1 MRVCKVL
8 GFGVVWLLS
17 AGAVAS
23 GASGAHVADDA
34 ARGETLPAEIKIA
47 SLEVHPSRIELKG
60 PYEYAQI
67 LLSGRTEAG
76 EQVDLTRLVE
86 ARAPAGLVEVSPR
99 GIVRPQKD
107 GTGEIRLDFQGRS
120 VSIPVTVAGFEE
132 PFHPSFIRDVEPLI
146 SRVGC
151 NAGTCHGSAQGK
163 NGFKLSLRGN
173 DPVLDHIALTD
184 DLAGRRFNRAAPDQS
199 LFLMKISGTVPHE
212 GGVVARTG
220 EPYYEILRAWVA
232 QGVKLDADS
241 TRAAKIEILPRNFVI
256 PLPGMKQQMAVLATY
271 TDGKVRDVTQE
282 AFIETSS
289 TEITGV
295 ERGGVVTALRRG
307 EAAILARYEGNYAAT
322 QLFVMGDRAGFAWSD
337 VPGYNHVDT
346 LVYKK
351 LKTVK
356 TLPSDVATDA
366 EFLRRASLDLAGL
379 QPSPKEVRAFLLD
392 GRDPRKKR
400 EEMVDRLIGSTEFIE
415 HWTNKWADLLQVNP
429 KFLGEPGT
437 EATTRWIR
445 QAVASN
451 MPYDKFVREILNSS
465 GSTLQ
470 NPAAA
475 YFKVLR
481 IPDQAMEN
489 TTQLF
494 LGVRFNC
501 NKCHDHPFERWTQHN
516 HWEMAAFFAQV
527 GRKNAPNS
535 PIMPVNAENQLD
547 GQPPAF
553 DEIISDLEAGE
564 VKAPYSGKT
573 VAPAFP
579 YRLVTA
585 GPAKG
590 SRRQQLTDW
599 ITSTENP
606 YFARSYVNRI
616 WSYFLGA
623 GLIDPVDDIR
633 AGNPPSNPE
642 LLDRLTRDFIE
653 SGLDVRKLMRTI
665 AVSRVYQHSY
675 VTNRWNEDDTSNFS
689 HALARRLAA
698 ETLFDA
704 IHQATGSVPRLPGK
718 RLGTRAAELHS
729 PATDVADGFLAL
741 FGRPPRESACECERA
756 SGMSLG
762 HALNLVNGPTVAG
775 AIRDPQNAI
784 ADLVSVE
791 HDPGRIVEE
800 LFLSVLCRLPTDEER
815 KKFERSAQ
823 VNDPANA
830 DSLNQEEA
838 KLLAE
843 RLASWEKAQHIV
855 EWKPLDFEIRR
866 SAGGA
871 TLTALGDGSI
881 VASGTNPDKDTYT
894 LVVYTDLKGITG
906 FRLEALSDDS
916 LPKKGPGRAGS
927 GNFVLSE
934 LRVAQASVKDPAATK
949 SFALQN
955 ASATFAQDGYPA
967 ANAIDGKPDTGWGI
981 APQMGRTHNA
991 YFELKED
998 AGAEGGTI
1006 LTFTLDQNLG
1016 GQHTLGRL
1024 RIMATT
1030 SKRPARGTE
1039 LPQPIID
1046 VLLTEAAKRTPEQK
1060 AELYR
1065 HFIAQDPEMAQKLRL
1080 STAQDLAWALINS
1093 PAFLFNR

>member
-1 MRVCKVL
+1 MKVCDV
-8 GFGVVWLLS
+8 FGASVASFLFVGAA
-17 AGAVAS
+17 AGARA
-23 GASGAHVADDA
+23 GEDT
-34 ARGETLPAEIKIA
+34 ARETLPAGIQIA
-47 SLEVHPSRIELKG
+47 ALEVHPPRIELRG
-60 PYEYAQI
+60 RIDYSQI

-76 EQVDLTRLVE
+76 EQVDLTRLAEVRP
-86 ARAPAGLVEVSPR
+86 AAGLVEVSPR
-99 GIVRPQKD
+99 GIVRPLKD
-107 GTGEIRLDFQGRS
+107 GSGEIRLEFLGRS
-120 VSIPVTVAGFEE
+120 VSIPVAVAGYEA
-132 PFHPSFIRDVEPLI
+132 PFHPSFIRDVEPVI

-220 EPYYEILRAWVA
+220 EPYYEILRTWVA
-232 QGVKLDADS
+232 QGVKLDGDV
-241 TRAAKIEILPRNFVI
+241 TRAAKIEVLPRNFVI

-271 TDGKVRDVTQE
+271 ADGTVRDVTQE

-289 TEITGV
+289 SEITGV

-322 QLFVMGDRAGFAWSD
+322 QLFVMGDRAGFAWTD
-337 VPGYNHVDT
+337 APVYNHVDA

-351 LKTVK
+351 LKTLK

-379 QPSPKEVRAFLLD
+379 QPSPKQVRAFLLD
-392 GRDPRKKR
+392 GRDSRKKR

-451 MPYDKFVREILNSS
+451 MPYDKFVQSVLNSS

-481 IPDQAMEN
+481 QPDLVMEN

-516 HWEMAAFFAQV
+516 HWEMAAYFAQV
-527 GRKNAPNS
+527 GRTNAPNS

-553 DEIISDLEAGE
+553 DEIISDLDKGE
-564 VKAPYSGKT
+564 VTAPYSGKT

-579 YRLVTA
+579 FRLVT
-585 GPAKG
+585 GSPPKG
-590 SRRQQLTDW
+590 SRREALTAW
-599 ITSTENP
+599 ITSRDNP

-616 WSYFLGA
+616 WSYFLGI

-642 LLDRLTRDFIE
+642 LLDRLTHDFIE
-653 SGLDVRKLMRTI
+653 SGFDVRKLMRTI
-665 AVSRVYQHSY
+665 VTSRVYQHSY
-675 VTNRWNEDDTSNFS
+675 VANRWNEDDTSNFS
-689 HALARRLAA
+689 RALARRLPA
-698 ETLFDA
+698 ETLFDV
-704 IHQATGSVPRLPGK
+704 IHQTTGSVPRLPGK
-718 RLGTRAAELHS
+718 RFGTRAAELHR
-729 PATDVADGFLAL
+729 PAMDVGDGFLAL

-800 LFLSVLCRLPTDEER
+800 LFVSILCRMPTDEER
-815 KKFERSAQ
+815 KKFERTVQ
-823 VNDPANA
+823 VSDPANA

-838 KLLAE
+838 KLLAD
-843 RLASWEKAQHIV
+843 RFASWEKSQNIV

-871 TLTALGDGSI
+871 TLSALGDGSI
-881 VASGTNPDKDTYT
+881 LASGVSPDKDSYT
-894 LVVYTDLKGITG
+894 LAAYTDLKGITG
-906 FRLEALSDDS
+906 FRVEALADNS
-916 LPKKGPGRAGS
+916 LPKKGPGRSGS

-934 LRVAQASVKDPAATK
+934 LSVAQAPVKEPAATK
-949 SFALQN
+949 PLALQN

-967 ANAIDGKPDTGWGI
+967 GNAIDGKPDTGWAI
-981 APQMGRTHNA
+981 APAMGKNHKA
-991 YFELKED
+991 YFESKED
-998 AGAEGGTI
+998 GGPDGGTI

-1016 GQHTLGRL
+1016 GQHTFGRL

-1030 SKRPARGTE
+1030 SKRPVRGSE

-1046 VLLTEAAKRTPEQK
+1046 VLLTEAAKRTPQQK
-1060 AELYR
+1060 ADLYR
-1065 HFIAQDPEMAQKLRL
+1065 HFIAQDPEIAQKLRL